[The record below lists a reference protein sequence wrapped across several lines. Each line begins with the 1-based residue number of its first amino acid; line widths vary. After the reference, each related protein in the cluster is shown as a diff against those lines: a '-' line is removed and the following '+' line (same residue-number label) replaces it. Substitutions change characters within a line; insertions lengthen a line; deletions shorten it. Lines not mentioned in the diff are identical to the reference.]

1 MDIRA
6 ILMGLVFAAM
16 WASAFTSTRMIVTE
30 VPPLMALALRF
41 ALSGVVGVLIAL
53 AMGQSAR
60 NLSRAQW
67 RAVILLGLCQ
77 NALYLGLNWV
87 AMQWIEA
94 GLASIIAATMPLI
107 VALLGW
113 VLMGER
119 LRPLG
124 VAGLALGLVG
134 VAIIMGARLQGGSDP
149 VGIAMCFG
157 AALALAVATLT
168 VRGASAGGNVMMIV
182 GLQMLVGS
190 VTLAVIAPI
199 VETWQVTLTPRLAGA
214 FLYTVIVP
222 GLAATWVWFMLVHR
236 IGAVRAATFH
246 FLTPFFGVTV
256 AALLLDERLGA
267 GDVIGVAIIMAGIL
281 AVQLSK
287 APTAAIPPVR
297 RPPPA

>member
-6 ILMGLVFAAM
+6 ILMGLAFAVM
-16 WASAFTSTRMIVTE
+16 WASAFTSTRMIVVE
-30 VPPLMALALRF
+30 APPLTSLALRF
-41 ALSGVVGVLIAL
+41 ALSGAIGVAIAL
-53 AMGQSAR
+53 AMGQTWRS
-60 NLSRAQW
+60 LTRAQW
-67 RAVILLGLCQ
+67 RAVVVLGMCQ

-94 GLASIIAATMPLI
+94 GLASIIAATMPLM

-113 VLMGER
+113 LLMGER
-119 LRPLG
+119 LRPMG
-124 VAGLALGLVG
+124 IAGLGLGLVG

-149 VGIAMCFG
+149 MGIVMCFL

-182 GLQMLVGS
+182 GLQMLVGAVS
-190 VTLAVIAPI
+190 LAVVAPLF
-199 VETWQVTLTPRLAGA
+199 ETWQVTMTPRLIWA

-222 GLAATWVWFMLVHR
+222 GLVATWVWFLLVQR
-236 IGAVRAATFH
+236 IGAIRAATFH

-256 AALLLDERLGA
+256 ASLLLNESLGL
-267 GDVIGVAIIMAGIL
+267 GDVIGVGIIMAGIL

-287 APTAAIPPVR
+287 APADASRPVR
-297 RPPPA
+297 RPPPS